1 MTISI
6 DMVRELRQRTGAG
19 VLDAKNALE
28 STRGD
33 IDQAIQILREKG
45 VAKAAKKASREASEG
60 MVTSY
65 IHGSPGRVGVL
76 LELNCETDFVAR
88 TDRFAELARGLS
100 MQVAA
105 ASPSWVDV
113 GDVPEDV
120 LEAERQVLAK
130 QLEGENKPA
139 EILAK
144 IVAGRL
150 DKFYAEN
157 VLLRQPFIRDETI
170 SIGQLVTQAIAEMGE
185 NIVVRR
191 FQRFELGEKV

>member
-1 MTISI
+1 MTISVE
-6 DMVRELRQRTGAG
+6 MVRDLRQRTGAG
-19 VLDAKNALE
+19 VLEAKNALE
-28 STRGD
+28 SAGGD
-33 IDQAIQILREKG
+33 MDRAIQILREKG
-45 VAKAAKKASREASEG
+45 VAKAAKKADREAGDG

-88 TDRFAELARGLS
+88 TDRFAELARGLA

-120 LEAERQVLAK
+120 LASERAILAK
-130 QLEGENKPA
+130 QLEGENKPP
-139 EILAK
+139 EILEK
-144 IVAGRL
+144 IVTGRL

-157 VLLRQPFIRDETI
+157 VLLRQPFIRDDSVTVGE
-170 SIGQLVTQAIAEMGE
+170 LVTQAIAEMGE

>member
-1 MTISI
+1 MTIPI
-6 DMVRELRQRTGAG
+6 EMVRELRQMTGAG

-28 STRGD
+28 STSGNMD
-33 IDQAIQILREKG
+33 DAIRLLREKG
-45 VAKAAKKASREASEG
+45 AAKAAKKVDREAGEG
-60 MVTSY
+60 VVTSY

-88 TDRFAELARGLS
+88 TDKFAELARGIA

-105 ASPSWVDV
+105 ANPSWVNIE
-113 GDVPEDV
+113 DVPEDV
-120 LEAERQVLAK
+120 LESERQILAK

-139 EILAK
+139 EIVAK

-157 VLLRQPFIRDETI
+157 VLLRQPYIRDDSQ

-191 FQRFELGEKV
+191 FERFELGEKV

>member
-1 MTISI
+1 MTISVE
-6 DMVRELRQRTGAG
+6 MVRDLRQRTGAG
-19 VLDAKNALE
+19 VLEAKNALE
-28 STRGD
+28 SAGGD
-33 IDQAIQILREKG
+33 MDRAIQILREKG
-45 VAKAAKKASREASEG
+45 VAKAAKKAEREASDG

-88 TDRFAELARGLS
+88 TDRFAELARGLA

-120 LEAERQVLAK
+120 LASERAILAK
-130 QLEGENKPA
+130 QLEGENKPP
-139 EILAK
+139 EILEK
-144 IVAGRL
+144 IVTGRL

-157 VLLRQPFIRDETI
+157 VLLRQPFIRDDSVTVGE
-170 SIGQLVTQAIAEMGE
+170 LVTQAIAEMGE